1 MRQHIKCLNGSN
13 FIGDLSMKIVS
24 LLCAYSAIILLIFT
38 TDASAKVTPEETARL
53 GKDLT
58 PIGAEKAGNAD
69 KTIPAWTGGLDKSP
83 AGFKPGQPY
92 IDPFSDDQIMFTID
106 QSNMDQHLDHLSLGQ
121 QALLKAYSSFTM
133 PIYKSHRPVGY
144 SDELIKLVNKNA
156 VSAELV
162 QDGNGIKNSGA
173 NYPFPIAQNGLE
185 AIWNHVRRY
194 RGGSLNRT
202 YVHATPTKSGQYTLI
217 TFYEEF
223 SERSALKD
231 FAKNKDD
238 NVMLYFK
245 QAVKSPARLAGNV
258 LLVHDTIDQVKEP
271 RRAWIYNA
279 GQRRVRRAPQ
289 VSYDSPG
296 TASDALI
303 TSDNFDMY
311 NGAPDRYDWKL
322 EGKKE
327 LYVPYNSYKLDDKS
341 LKYDDIIKPRH
352 INTQYSRYEL
362 HRVYKVVATLKQG
375 KRHIYQKRVHYID
388 EDTWAILASDFYDG
402 HGNIWRVAEAHN
414 KYFYDIGTALP
425 TVLAYYDLLSGRYL
439 VSGLANEIKTKF
451 DFNQKFMT
459 KDFSPSALRRAGR
472 R

>member
-1 MRQHIKCLNGSN
+1 
-13 FIGDLSMKIVS
+13 MKIINPLFVF
-24 LLCAYSAIILLIFT
+24 SAVILLVFST
-38 TDASAKVTPEETARL
+38 VTSARVTPEEAARL

-58 PIGAEKAGNAD
+58 PLGAEKAGNAD
-69 KTIPAWTGGLDKSP
+69 KTIPDWTGGLKNIP
-83 AGFKPGQPY
+83 AGFKSGQPY
-92 IDPFSDDQIMFTID
+92 IDPFADDPILFTIN
-106 QSNMDQHLDHLSLGQ
+106 QSNMGQYLDKLSLGQ
-121 QALLKAYSSFTM
+121 QALLKAYSTFSM
-133 PIYKSHRPVGY
+133 PVYKSHRPVGY
-144 SDELIKLVNKNA
+144 SDKLIKLVNKNA

-162 QDGNGIKNSGA
+162 QDGNGLKNSGA
-173 NYPFPIAQNGLE
+173 NYPFPIAQSGLE
-185 AIWNHVRRY
+185 ALWNHVRRY

-202 YVHATPTKSGQYTLI
+202 YVHATPTKSGQYTPI

-303 TSDNFDMY
+303 TADNFDMY

-341 LKYDDIIKPRH
+341 LKYKDIIKPRH

-362 HRVYKVVATLKQG
+362 HRVYKVVGTLKQG

-388 EDTWAILASDFYDG
+388 EDTWAILGSDFYDG
-402 HGNIWRVAEAHN
+402 KGNIWRVAEGHS

-425 TVLAYYDLLSGRYL
+425 TISAYYDLLSGRYL
-439 VSGLANEIKTKF
+439 VTGLANEVKNKYNFDRKF
-451 DFNQKFMT
+451 ST
-459 KDFSPSALRRAGR
+459 KDFSPSALRRSGKR
-472 R
+472 